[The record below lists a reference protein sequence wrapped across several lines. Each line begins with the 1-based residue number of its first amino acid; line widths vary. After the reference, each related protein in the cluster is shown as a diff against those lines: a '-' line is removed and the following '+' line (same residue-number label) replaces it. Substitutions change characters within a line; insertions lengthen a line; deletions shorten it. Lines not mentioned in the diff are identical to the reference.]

1 MKDANDNK
9 TAELVDPPKRGRGR
23 PRKEGAMTGA
33 ERQAAYRARH
43 ELVPVTV
50 ELPADLVE
58 GLNEYLKFKDTT
70 RNAVFAK
77 LLRSQLLRKR

>member
-9 TAELVDPPKRGRGR
+9 TAELVPVKRKRGRPSTGQ
-23 PRKEGAMTGA
+23 AMTAA

-43 ELVPVTV
+43 ELVAVTV
-50 ELPADLVE
+50 QLPADLVE
-58 GLNEYLKFKDTT
+58 GLNEYLRFKDTT
-70 RNAVFAK
+70 KNEVFAK

>member
-1 MKDANDNK
+1 MRDAHDQV
-9 TAELVDPPKRGRGR
+9 TGELVPVARKRGRPATG
-23 PRKEGAMTGA
+23 KAMSQA

-43 ELVPVTV
+43 SLVAVSV

-70 RNAVFAK
+70 KNEVFAR
-77 LLRSQLLRKR
+77 LLRTQLLRKR